1 MSGLF
6 LSANEANSSTDVI
19 EKTHIISSKDREKQD
34 SVTLSEGSG
43 DLIQSMMDA
52 NSATGLMINNASLSS
67 RLHKMFSSMYIL
79 EEVYSQMIWQR
90 EYKSKSHIIHQNTN
104 LIDNADY
111 RNKQSQSWTE
121 SVLWLKQFIRN
132 FLIIIF
138 AVLLFFFFFVHYLI
152 LRSINCWSLK
162 IMRRY

>member
-1 MSGLF
+1 MRYVDTDAAFLQLRETFGLRPANANSLRFTKYTILSGLF

-79 EEVYSQMIWQR
+79 EEVYSQMI
-90 EYKSKSHIIHQNTN
+90 
-104 LIDNADY
+104 
-111 RNKQSQSWTE
+111 
-121 SVLWLKQFIRN
+121 
-132 FLIIIF
+132 
-138 AVLLFFFFFVHYLI
+138 
-152 LRSINCWSLK
+152 
-162 IMRRY
+162 

>member
-1 MSGLF
+1 MRYVDTDAAFLQLRETFDLRPANANSLRFTKYTISSGLF

-90 EYKSKSHIIHQNTN
+90 EYKNKSYIIH
-104 LIDNADY
+104 
-111 RNKQSQSWTE
+111 
-121 SVLWLKQFIRN
+121 
-132 FLIIIF
+132 
-138 AVLLFFFFFVHYLI
+138 
-152 LRSINCWSLK
+152 
-162 IMRRY
+162 